1 MKLLLSLLTEALIT
15 WPCVLCYAGNHQVAA
30 AIAFSLALFS
40 HVLNHTIMRLQ
51 SALYDLEHPRPPLPT
66 VPSSGHIIFI
76 ISVIIIFIIY
86 YTKAARDN
94 NS

>member
-1 MKLLLSLLTEALIT
+1 MLWS
-15 WPCVLCYAGNHQVAA
+15 AGNEHVAA

-51 SALYDLEHPRPPLPT
+51 SALYDLEHPQPLLPT

-76 ISVIIIFIIY
+76 VSVIIFIPLLIGMLKQHIIP
-86 YTKAARDN
+86 TNN